1 MHIKLEVHCF
11 RWACCNVFYDCLMH
25 EGQKQYCEQEK
36 IYVYCFGSSYAGI
49 PSNIL
54 PFCNLIHCA
63 NIQPIQEYVKQQIF
77 SASVETDLSS
87 DSGLQLALI
96 SPA

>member
-1 MHIKLEVHCF
+1 MFIVL
-11 RWACCNVFYDCLMH
+11 W
-25 EGQKQYCEQEK
+25 
-36 IYVYCFGSSYAGI
+36 SSYAGI

-54 PFCNLIHCA
+54 PFWNFIHCVY
-63 NIQPIQEYVKQQIF
+63 IQPIQEYVKQQIF
-77 SASVETDLSS
+77 SANVETDLSS